1 MGPALAFTV
10 GLRNARN
17 GSASQ
22 YERNHITM
30 SSQFADQLRE
40 EVEEFKRAQR
50 AQMADLAE
58 YIRAM
63 GESQRV
69 QAEVAALFVKHDKE
83 SLDKQRVVKMAL
95 GLE

>member
-1 MGPALAFTV
+1 
-10 GLRNARN
+10 
-17 GSASQ
+17 
-22 YERNHITM
+22 M
-30 SSQFADQLRE
+30 STRVQKELYNMASQFADQLRE
-40 EVEEFKRAQR
+40 EFEEFKRAQR

-58 YIRAM
+58 YVRAM

>member
-1 MGPALAFTV
+1 
-10 GLRNARN
+10 
-17 GSASQ
+17 
-22 YERNHITM
+22 M
-30 SSQFADQLRE
+30 STHVQKVVYIMASQFADQLRE

-58 YIRAM
+58 YVRAM

-69 QAEVAALFVKHDKE
+69 QAEVAVLFSKRDPE